1 MSGIKLKFLLVLLP
15 LFLVSFAVFST
26 ISYNLCNDALVEDA
40 DTNAR
45 AIGHEAALSVE
56 KYILEKTVRMQDLS
70 INPAI
75 VRGDHAAKLQ
85 ALLDA
90 KNQSQDLAMTAFIEP
105 DGKGFSH
112 KDEKVDRG
120 GRDYFKYVMSSG
132 NPCMTGTMVSGTTQ
146 QLITLFAYPVKDN
159 GNLLGLIYGT
169 VNLGTL
175 TEMVGE
181 FKFMNTGYVYIVDE
195 DGICIGYKQHPEYVG
210 KVNLLATDGDIQLD
224 QRLIDG
230 FKEVIASDR
239 QYSTQY
245 KTPDGTECKAVFT
258 PIHLEGRRW
267 VAIATAPI
275 DEIEATSNKLLKILA
290 GLSIITLIIA
300 AGIIILIIN
309 RFVEQ
314 RLLIPIR
321 QLREE
326 CMTINK
332 GDLSQDISHK
342 AANDEVGALT
352 TEFDK
357 MRQAMRALIQNIRNE
372 SDLVTSASEKLTN
385 SVHHSA
391 AAAGKVSTAVNEIS
405 LGVQEQSQAAE
416 TTNQKVGYIAET
428 SDDIKNKTNNIA
440 TVSHTTVK
448 NVDAGR
454 SSIREIVSHMENIS
468 ETMST
473 IQTSTNQL
481 AESSAEIGKI
491 VEIISNIAAQT
502 NLLALNAAIEAAR
515 AGEAGKGFAVVAGEV
530 KKLAEETETSS
541 QKISEQILKNGEIME
556 RAISASHNGTESVK
570 IGMNSVQSADAVFG
584 DISVSIQELA
594 KDVDQIAK
602 LINAMAESAQG
613 MSVSMDA
620 VKETSRKN
628 ADEVQIISTATNDQS
643 NTMDE
648 IAEESRALAK
658 LSADLQVTLDKFKLR

>member
-15 LFLVSFAVFST
+15 LFLVSFVIFST

-45 AIGHEAALSVE
+45 AVGHQAALSVE

-70 INPAI
+70 MNAAL
-75 VRGDHAAKLQ
+75 VKGDHAAKLQ

-90 KNQSQDLAMTAFIEP
+90 KNQSKDLAMTAFIEP

-120 GRDYFKYVMSSG
+120 GRDYFKYVMSTG
-132 NPCMTGTMVSGTTQ
+132 NSCMTGTMISGTTQ

-181 FKFMNTGYVYIVDE
+181 FKFMDTGYVYIVDE
-195 DGICIGYKQHPEYVG
+195 DGICIAHKQHPEYVG
-210 KVNLLATDGDIQLD
+210 KVNLLENNGEIQFD

-230 FKEVIASDR
+230 FKEVIASDK
-239 QYSTQY
+239 QYSTHY
-245 KTPDGTECKAVFT
+245 KTSDGTECKAVFT

-275 DEIEATSNKLLKILA
+275 SEIEATSNTLLKILT
-290 GLSIITLIIA
+290 GLSIVTLIIA
-300 AGIIILIIN
+300 AGIIVLIIN
-309 RFVEQ
+309 RFVEK

-332 GDLSQDISHK
+332 GNLSQDISHK
-342 AANDEVGALT
+342 ATNDEVGALT

-357 MRQAMRALIQNIRNE
+357 MRNAMRALIQNIRNE

-385 SVHHSA
+385 SVNHSA
-391 AAAGKVSTAVNEIS
+391 EAAGKVSTAVNEIS

-416 TTNQKVGYIAET
+416 ATNQKVGYIAET

-454 SSIREIVSHMENIS
+454 SSIRDIVSHMENIS

-541 QKISEQILKNGEIME
+541 QKISAQIIKNGEIME

-570 IGMNSVQSADAVFG
+570 TGMNSVQSADAVFG

-658 LSADLQVTLDKFKLR
+658 LSADLQVTLDKFKLH